1 LEATLG
7 RLARWLQVDQV
18 KTVGLLGE
26 MSWES
31 SIEYERIINQ
41 GVRARLGGTASADLL
56 IRSYNFAAIEELQ
69 AQGDWDAAGAL
80 LAADAQRLVVAGA
93 DVIVLCK
100 TTMHVVADRIE
111 AAIDVP
117 FIHLAD
123 TTAEAVAAAGLT
135 TLGLLGS
142 RYTMEQDFYR
152 GRLEGH
158 GLTALIPDE
167 PDRTMVHDVIYN
179 ELVRWVVTDDV
190 GVHYFSTT
198 RLHAEAAIAAALA
211 DEE

>member
-1 LEATLG
+1 
-7 RLARWLQVDQV
+7 V

>member
-1 LEATLG
+1 MEATLG

>member
-1 LEATLG
+1 
-7 RLARWLQVDQV
+7 
-18 KTVGLLGE
+18 